1 MAWECGNL
9 KTKRYQLA
17 WAWLVASF
25 WTFAALAA
33 RSPASN
39 DKRKMGKWGHCH
51 HPQYRH
57 PEIQFP
63 MTSPP
68 PSPPFDRP
76 VCCFLFDLP
85 SHQLS
90 PVASASPAPSATKQS
105 TRAGQH
111 GNYLQKLSLHRSKEL
126 FSPVSKLSAH
136 LTSAS
141 HNTEPEA
148 MITLKTKILWWW
160 NNCYAPW
167 HLCWCQQHPPQR
179 EVPLPLLQP
188 NRLHHIEGGALPAW
202 EEFNVRNSYT
212 IFVIDQNIG
221 QMWLCRK
228 YELCCI
234 EVQKQSWTLEALNQW
249 NYSLLR
255 CRIVCKE

>member
-1 MAWECGNL
+1 MAWKCGNL

-63 MTSPP
+63 MTDIISTS
-68 PSPPFDRP
+68 SPPFDRP

-111 GNYLQKLSLHRSKEL
+111 GNCLQKLTFTEVKN
-126 FSPVSKLSAH
+126 VDGIVKTV
-136 LTSAS
+136 LTL
-141 HNTEPEA
+141 TC
-148 MITLKTKILWWW
+148 LKTLS
-160 NNCYAPW
+160 PLD
-167 HLCWCQQHPPQR
+167 LC
-179 EVPLPLLQP
+179 
-188 NRLHHIEGGALPAW
+188 
-202 EEFNVRNSYT
+202 
-212 IFVIDQNIG
+212 
-221 QMWLCRK
+221 
-228 YELCCI
+228 
-234 EVQKQSWTLEALNQW
+234 QSQYWTWGND
-249 NYSLLR
+249 NP
-255 CRIVCKE
+255 IN